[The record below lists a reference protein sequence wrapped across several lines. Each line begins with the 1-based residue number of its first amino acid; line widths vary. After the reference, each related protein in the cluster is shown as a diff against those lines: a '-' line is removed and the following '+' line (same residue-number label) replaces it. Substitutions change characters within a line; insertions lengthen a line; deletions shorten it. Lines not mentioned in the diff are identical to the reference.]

1 MLSLTIYNSP
11 LTTMYQKNTSI
22 SKGIDWIM
30 VLLYVALIAVGLLC
44 IFSVEYKS
52 GDPVVQTFL
61 GFKKEYSKQFFYFIA
76 CIIIATFILL
86 TDSKF
91 FTATANLGYA
101 AGVLLILATFVVGKE
116 VGGSKSWIPLGFM
129 NVQPVEVCKI
139 FTSLALAKYL
149 SLPDT
154 NFYKSRSQIIAAAI
168 AFTPAILSVLQKEP
182 GAAIV
187 YFSFAIAFFR
197 EGLPALYLILLFS
210 LTILIVASIV
220 VSPDTLFIALTII
233 AALFAYANRRK
244 IKRDKSLILIIA
256 GVWVLSVGVQKFL
269 VPALFEKVLKPHQVV
284 RILSTFGI
292 DDYKFKSP
300 ERIAEIQKEFSKLGT
315 VKKNSG
321 EKVESYNVKQSK
333 IAIGSG
339 GFWGKGFLQ
348 GTQTRGEFV
357 PAQNTDFIFSSVG
370 ESFGFFGCLILM
382 LLYFGL
388 MLRIV
393 FLAERQRSTFSRVY
407 AYCVAGILFF
417 HVALNVCMTI
427 GLAPSPGIT
436 LPLLSYGGSSLIT
449 FTILLF
455 ILIKLDK
462 DRQMVLR

>member
-1 MLSLTIYNSP
+1 MNQRTPDIAKGTDWLLIWIY
-11 LTTMYQKNTSI
+11 L
-22 SKGIDWIM
+22 
-30 VLLYVALIAVGLLC
+30 ALCMIGLIC
-44 IFSVEYKS
+44 IFSVEYRA
-52 GDPVVQTFL
+52 GDNIMQGLL
-61 GFKKEYSKQFFYFIA
+61 GFKKEYSKQFFFFAVSLVMAI
-76 CIIIATFILL
+76 FILI

-91 FTATANLGYA
+91 FTATANLSYLFG
-101 AGVLLILATFVVGKE
+101 LCLILVTFVVGKE

-129 NVQPVEVCKI
+129 NLQPVEVCKI
-139 FTSLALAKYL
+139 FTSLAVAKYMSQPEL
-149 SLPDT
+149 DFSKP
-154 NFYKSRSQIIAAAI
+154 RSQIIAAAI
-168 AFTPAILSVLQKEP
+168 AFAPAALSVLQSEP
-182 GAAIV
+182 GAALV

-197 EGLPALYLILLFS
+197 EGLPGTYLTIFASIILL
-210 LTILIVASIV
+210 IIASIV
-220 VSPDTLFIALTII
+220 VKQNTLFIILTAL
-233 AALFAYANRRK
+233 AFGFLYLARKK
-244 IKRDKSLILIIA
+244 IKKNRGIIVTTA
-256 GVWVLSVGVQKFL
+256 VVWLLCVGVQKFL
-269 VPALFEKVLKPHQVV
+269 VPALFEKILKPHQVV

-292 DDYKFKSP
+292 DDYKFKSK
-300 ERIAEIQKEFSKLGT
+300 ERTAAIQREYAKLGAT
-315 VKKNSG
+315 DKDKG
-321 EKVESYNVKQSK
+321 AKGESYNVKQSK

-348 GTQTRGEFV
+348 GTQTGGDFV
-357 PAQNTDFIFSSVG
+357 PAQNTDFIFSTVG
-370 ESFGFFGCLILM
+370 ESFGFWGSMLVL

-436 LPLLSYGGSSLIT
+436 LPFLSYGGSSLLT

-455 ILIKLDK
+455 VLVKLDA

>member
-1 MLSLTIYNSP
+1 
-11 LTTMYQKNTSI
+11 MYQKNQEI
-22 SKGIDWIM
+22 GKGIDWLM
-30 VLLYVALIAVGLLC
+30 VWLYVMLVVIGLLC
-44 IFSVEYKS
+44 IFSVEYKL
-52 GDPVVQTFL
+52 GDNVVQNFL
-61 GFKKEYSKQFFYFIA
+61 GFKKEYSKQFYFFLISLFMA
-76 CIIIATFILL
+76 ALILL

-149 SLPDT
+149 SFIEPDFT
-154 NFYKSRSQIIAAAI
+154 KTKSQIIAAII
-168 AFTPAILSVLQKEP
+168 AFTPAILSILQKEP

-187 YFSFAIAFFR
+187 YFSFGIAFYR
-197 EGLPALYLILLFS
+197 EGLPAIYLVSLFS
-210 LTILIVASIV
+210 LVILIIASIV
-220 VSPDTLFIALTII
+220 VPPNALFLVLTII
-233 AALFAYANRRK
+233 AAYFCYLYRRR
-244 IKRDKSLILIIA
+244 IKRDKNILLAIA
-256 GVWVLSVGVQKFL
+256 GAWILCVGVQKFL
-269 VPALFEKVLKPHQVV
+269 VPALFDKVLKPHQVV
-284 RILSTFGI
+284 RIFSTFGI
-292 DDYKFKSP
+292 DDYKFKTK
-300 ERIAEIQKEFSKLGT
+300 EREAEIQKEFSKLGT
-315 VKKNSG
+315 TKKAGG

-370 ESFGFFGCLILM
+370 ESFGLVGSAVLM

-388 MLRIV
+388 MFRLI

-407 AYCVAGILFF
+407 IYCVTGILFF
-417 HVALNVCMTI
+417 HVALNVCMTLGI
-427 GLAPSPGIT
+427 APSPGIT
-436 LPLLSYGGSSLIT
+436 LPLLSYGGSSLVT

-455 ILIKLDK
+455 IAIKLDA

>member
-1 MLSLTIYNSP
+1 
-11 LTTMYQKNTSI
+11 MYQKNPSI

-30 VLLYVALIAVGLLC
+30 ILLYASLIIIGLLC

-52 GDPVVQTFL
+52 GDNVLQSFL
-61 GFKKEYSKQFFYFIA
+61 GFKKEYSKQLYFFGA
-76 CIIIATFILL
+76 SALVATFILL

-91 FTATANLGYA
+91 FTATANLTYA
-101 AGVLLILATFVVGKE
+101 FGVLLILATFVIGKE

-129 NVQPVEVCKI
+129 NIQPVEVCKI

-149 SLPDT
+149 SLPET
-154 NFYKSRSQIIAAAI
+154 NFHKTKTQLIAAAI
-168 AFTPAILSVLQKEP
+168 AFSPAILSVLQSEP

-187 YFSFAIAFFR
+187 YFSFGIAFYR
-197 EGLPALYLILLFS
+197 EGLPTSYLIILFS
-210 LTILIVASIV
+210 LAILIIASIV
-220 VSPDTLFIALTII
+220 ISPDTLFITLTII
-233 AALFAYANRRK
+233 AALFIYVYRRK
-244 IKRDKSLILIIA
+244 IKRDKGLLILVA
-256 GVWVLSVGVQKFL
+256 AVWLLCVGVQKFL

-284 RILSTFGI
+284 RIFSTFGI
-292 DDYKFKSP
+292 DDYKFKNP
-300 ERIAEIQKEFSKLGT
+300 DRIAEIQKEFAKLGT
-315 VKKNSG
+315 TKKSG

-339 GFWGKGFLQ
+339 GFFGKGFLQ

-370 ESFGFFGCLILM
+370 ENFGFWGCTVLM

-388 MLRIV
+388 MIRLV

-407 AYCVAGILFF
+407 MYCVVGILFF
-417 HVALNVCMTI
+417 HVALNVCMTL

-455 ILIKLDK
+455 ISIKLDA
-462 DRQMVLR
+462 DRQMILR

>member
-1 MLSLTIYNSP
+1 
-11 LTTMYQKNTSI
+11 MYQKSPEI
-22 SKGIDWIM
+22 GKGVDWLI
-30 VLLYVALIAVGLLC
+30 VFLYTILVAIGLLC
-44 IFSVEYKS
+44 IFSVEYKL
-52 GDPVVQTFL
+52 GDNVVQNFL
-61 GFKKEYSKQFFYFIA
+61 GFKKEYSKQLYFFGASIFMA
-76 CIIIATFILL
+76 VLILL

-101 AGVLLILATFVVGKE
+101 FGVLLILATFVVGKE

-149 SLPDT
+149 SFVETD
-154 NFYKSRSQIIAAAI
+154 FSKARSQIIAAVI
-168 AFTPAILSVLQKEP
+168 AFTPAILSILQKEP

-187 YFSFAIAFFR
+187 YLSFGIAFYR
-197 EGLPALYLILLFS
+197 EGLPAIYLVLVFS
-210 LTILIVASIV
+210 LVILIIASIV
-220 VSPDTLFIALTII
+220 VPPNALFLVLTII
-233 AALFAYANRRK
+233 ALYIIYLYRRK
-244 IKRDKSLILIIA
+244 IKRDKNILLVIA
-256 GVWVLSVGVQKFL
+256 GAWILCVGVQKFL
-269 VPALFEKVLKPHQVV
+269 VPALFDKVLKPHQVV
-284 RILSTFGI
+284 RIFSTFGI
-292 DDYKFKSP
+292 DDYKFKTK
-300 ERIAEIQKEFSKLGT
+300 ERETEIQKEFSKLGT
-315 VKKNSG
+315 VKKGAG

-370 ESFGFFGCLILM
+370 ESFGFAGSTVLI

-388 MLRIV
+388 MWRLV
-393 FLAERQRSTFSRVY
+393 YLAERQRSTFSRVY
-407 AYCVAGILFF
+407 IYCVAGILFF
-417 HVALNVCMTI
+417 HVALNVCMTLGI
-427 GLAPSPGIT
+427 APSPGIT
-436 LPLLSYGGSSLIT
+436 LPLLSYGGSSLVT

-455 ILIKLDK
+455 IAIKLDA

>member
-1 MLSLTIYNSP
+1 
-11 LTTMYQKNTSI
+11 MYQKNASI
-22 SKGIDWIM
+22 SKGIDWVM
-30 VLLYVALIAVGLLC
+30 VLLYISLIAIGLLC

-52 GDPVVQTFL
+52 GDNVLQSFL
-61 GFKKEYSKQFFYFIA
+61 GFKKEYSKQFFYFLA
-76 CIIIATFILL
+76 CIVIATFILL

-101 AGVLLILATFVVGKE
+101 GGVLLILATFVVGKE

-139 FTSLALAKYL
+139 FTSLALAKFL
-149 SLPDT
+149 SLPET
-154 NFYKSRSQIIAAAI
+154 NFYKSKSQLIAVVI

-197 EGLPALYLILLFS
+197 EGLPAVYLVLLFS
-210 LTILIVASIV
+210 LTFLIVASIV
-220 VSPDTLFIALTII
+220 VAPNTLFIALSII
-233 AALFAYANRRK
+233 AVIFAYAYRRK
-244 IKRDKSLILIIA
+244 IKKDNSIILLIA

-269 VPALFEKVLKPHQVV
+269 VPTLFEKVLKPHQVV
-284 RILSTFGI
+284 RIFSTFGI
-292 DDYKFKSP
+292 DDYKFKNP
-300 ERIAEIQKEFSKLGT
+300 ERTVEIQKEFSKLGT
-315 VKKNSG
+315 TKKIG

-370 ESFGFFGCLILM
+370 ESFGFFGCFILM
-382 LLYFGL
+382 VLYFGM

-393 FLAERQRSTFSRVY
+393 FIAERQRSTFSRVY

>member
-1 MLSLTIYNSP
+1 
-11 LTTMYQKNTSI
+11 MYQKNKEI
-22 SKGIDWIM
+22 GKGIDWLM
-30 VLLYVALIAVGLLC
+30 VWLYVMLVAIGLLC
-44 IFSVEYKS
+44 IFSVEYKL
-52 GDPVVQTFL
+52 GDNVLQNFL
-61 GFKKEYSKQFFYFIA
+61 GFKKEYSKQLFFFVA
-76 CIIIATFILL
+76 SLFMAVLILL

-101 AGVLLILATFVVGKE
+101 FGVLLILATFVVGKE

-149 SLPDT
+149 SFIEPDFT
-154 NFYKSRSQIIAAAI
+154 KTKSQIIAAVI
-168 AFTPAILSVLQKEP
+168 AFTPAILSILQKEP

-187 YFSFAIAFFR
+187 YFSFGIAFYR
-197 EGLPALYLILLFS
+197 EGLPAIYLVLLFS
-210 LTILIVASIV
+210 LVILIIASIV
-220 VSPDTLFIALTII
+220 VPPNALFLALTII
-233 AALFAYANRRK
+233 AAYFCYLYRRR
-244 IKRDKSLILIIA
+244 IKRDKNILLVIA
-256 GVWVLSVGVQKFL
+256 TAWVLCVGVQKFL
-269 VPALFEKVLKPHQVV
+269 VPALFDKVLKPHQVV
-284 RILSTFGI
+284 RIFSTFGI
-292 DDYKFKSP
+292 DDFKFSNR
-300 ERIAEIQKEFSKLGT
+300 EREAEIQKEFSKLGT
-315 VKKNSG
+315 TKKGTG

-370 ESFGFFGCLILM
+370 ESFGLVGSAILM

-388 MLRIV
+388 MFRLI

-407 AYCVAGILFF
+407 IYCVTGILFF
-417 HVALNVCMTI
+417 HVALNVCMTLGI
-427 GLAPSPGIT
+427 APSPGIT
-436 LPLLSYGGSSLIT
+436 LPLLSYGGSSLVT
-449 FTILLF
+449 FTVLLF
-455 ILIKLDK
+455 IAIKLDA

>member
-1 MLSLTIYNSP
+1 M
-11 LTTMYQKNTSI
+11 
-22 SKGIDWIM
+22 M
-30 VLLYVALIAVGLLC
+30 VLLYAMLVIIGLLC
-44 IFSVEYKS
+44 IFSVEYKA
-52 GDPVVQTFL
+52 GDNVVQTFL
-61 GFKKEYSKQFFYFIA
+61 GFKKEYSKQLFFFGA
-76 CIIIATFILL
+76 SIIVGIFILL

-91 FTATANLGYA
+91 FTATANLAYA
-101 AGVLLILATFVVGKE
+101 FGILLVLATFVVGKE

-129 NVQPVEVCKI
+129 NIQPVEVCKI
-139 FTSLALAKYL
+139 FTSLALAKFL
-149 SLPDT
+149 SLPET
-154 NFYKSRSQIIAAAI
+154 NFHKVQTQLIAAAI
-168 AFTPAILSVLQKEP
+168 AFSPAILSVLQKEP

-187 YFSFAIAFFR
+187 YFSFAIAFYR
-197 EGLPALYLILLFS
+197 EGLPTLYLIILFS
-210 LTILIVASIV
+210 FAILIIASIV
-220 VSPDTLFIALTII
+220 VSSNVFFIAITAI
-233 AALFAYANRRK
+233 ALIYTFIYWRK
-244 IKRDKSLILIIA
+244 IKRDIVRLFLII
-256 GVWVLSVGVQKFL
+256 GVWLLCVGVKQFV
-269 VPALFEKVLKPHQVV
+269 VPALFNSVLKPHQVV
-284 RILSTFGI
+284 RIFSTFGI

-300 ERIAEIQKEFSKLGT
+300 ERIAEIQKEFAKLGT
-315 VKKNSG
+315 AKKKPG

-370 ESFGFFGCLILM
+370 ENFGFWGCIVLM

-388 MLRIV
+388 MMRLV

-407 AYCVAGILFF
+407 MYCVVGILFF
-417 HVALNVCMTI
+417 HVALNVCMTL

-455 ILIKLDK
+455 ISIKLDA
-462 DRQMVLR
+462 DRSMILR

>member
-1 MLSLTIYNSP
+1 
-11 LTTMYQKNTSI
+11 MYPKNQEI
-22 SKGIDWIM
+22 GKGVDWLM
-30 VLLYVALIAVGLLC
+30 VWMYIILVAIGLLC
-44 IFSVEYKS
+44 IFSVEYKL
-52 GDPVVQTFL
+52 GDNVLQNFL
-61 GFKKEYSKQFFYFIA
+61 GFKKEYSKQLFFWGASLFMA
-76 CIIIATFILL
+76 VLILL

-101 AGVLLILATFVVGKE
+101 FGVLLILATFVVGKE

-149 SLPDT
+149 SFIEPDF
-154 NFYKSRSQIIAAAI
+154 NKAKSQLIAAVI
-168 AFTPAILSVLQKEP
+168 AFTPAILSILQKEP

-187 YFSFAIAFFR
+187 YFSFGIAFYR
-197 EGLPALYLILLFS
+197 EGLPAIYLVSIFS
-210 LTILIVASIV
+210 LVILIIASIV
-220 VSPDTLFIALTII
+220 VPPNTLFLVLTVI
-233 AALFAYANRRK
+233 AAYFCYLYRRR
-244 IKRDKSLILIIA
+244 IKRDKNILLVIA
-256 GVWVLSVGVQKFL
+256 GAWILCVGVQKFL
-269 VPALFEKVLKPHQVV
+269 VPALFDKVLKPHQVV
-284 RILSTFGI
+284 RIFSTFGI
-292 DDYKFKSP
+292 DDYKFKTK
-300 ERIAEIQKEFSKLGT
+300 EREAEIQKEFSKLGT
-315 VKKNSG
+315 TKKGAG

-370 ESFGFFGCLILM
+370 ESFGLVGSAVLM

-388 MLRIV
+388 MFRLI

-407 AYCVAGILFF
+407 IYCVTGILFF
-417 HVALNVCMTI
+417 HVALNVCMTLGI
-427 GLAPSPGIT
+427 APSPGIT
-436 LPLLSYGGSSLIT
+436 LPLLSYGGSSLVT

-455 ILIKLDK
+455 IAIKLDA

>member
-1 MLSLTIYNSP
+1 
-11 LTTMYQKNTSI
+11 
-22 SKGIDWIM
+22 M
-30 VLLYVALIAVGLLC
+30 VLLYAMLVIIGLLC
-44 IFSVEYKS
+44 IFSVEYKA
-52 GDPVVQTFL
+52 GDNVVQTFL
-61 GFKKEYSKQFFYFIA
+61 GFKKEYSKQLFFFGA
-76 CIIIATFILL
+76 SIIVGIFILL

-91 FTATANLGYA
+91 FTATANLAYA
-101 AGVLLILATFVVGKE
+101 FGILLVLATFVVGKE

-129 NVQPVEVCKI
+129 NIQPVEVCKI
-139 FTSLALAKYL
+139 FTSLALAKFL
-149 SLPDT
+149 SLPET
-154 NFYKSRSQIIAAAI
+154 NFHKVQTQLIAAAI
-168 AFTPAILSVLQKEP
+168 AFSPAILSVLQKEP

-187 YFSFAIAFFR
+187 YFSFAIAFYR
-197 EGLPALYLILLFS
+197 EGLPTLYLIILFS
-210 LTILIVASIV
+210 FAILIIASIV
-220 VSPDTLFIALTII
+220 VSSNVFFIAITAI
-233 AALFAYANRRK
+233 ALIYTFIYWRK
-244 IKRDKSLILIIA
+244 IKRDIVRLFLII
-256 GVWVLSVGVQKFL
+256 GVWLLCVGVKQFV
-269 VPALFEKVLKPHQVV
+269 VPALFNSVLKPHQVV
-284 RILSTFGI
+284 RIFSTFGI

-300 ERIAEIQKEFSKLGT
+300 ERIAEIQKEFAKLGT
-315 VKKNSG
+315 AKKKPG

-370 ESFGFFGCLILM
+370 ENFGFWGCIVLM

-388 MLRIV
+388 MMRLV

-407 AYCVAGILFF
+407 MYCVVGILFF
-417 HVALNVCMTI
+417 HVALNVCMTL

-455 ILIKLDK
+455 ISIKLDA
-462 DRQMVLR
+462 DRSMILR